1 MSQLKKAAI
10 LKGDVLQDVATGQ
23 LFKLHPTKEEIQRGI
38 WEYNSEADGVRWHYV
53 VLEGITYA
61 INECYVDWDQ
71 EVEVWSPNEMGQW
84 PFGNRLSEEELFLRE
99 LDDVLFLLE
108 CYLEAELE
116 WMDRIG
122 DEENAESDDDED
134 SDDDYNSTS
143 EDEGYSTSP
152 EVDFDKYDYWALSLN
167 SFLWTISL
175 YKGSED
181 GFWTL

>member
-38 WEYNSEADGVRWHYV
+38 WEYNSEADGARWHYV

-61 INECYVDWDQ
+61 MNGFYVDWDQ
-71 EVEVWSPNEMGQW
+71 EVEEWSPNEMGQW

-99 LDDVLFLLE
+99 VDDVLFLLE

-116 WMDRIG
+116 WMDGIG
-122 DEENAESDDDED
+122 DEENAESDDDYD
-134 SDDDYNSTS
+134 SDDDFTT

-152 EVDFDKYDYWALSLN
+152 EVDFDKYDYWALGLN
-167 SFLWTISL
+167 SFLWRISL
-175 YKGSED
+175 YKESED

>member
-23 LFKLHPTKEEIQRGI
+23 LFKLHLTKEEIQRGI

-61 INECYVDWDQ
+61 INGCYVDWDQ
-71 EVEVWSPNEMGQW
+71 EVEEWSPNEMGQW
-84 PFGNRLSEEELFLRE
+84 PFVNRLSEEELFLKE
-99 LDDVLFLLE
+99 VDDVLFLLE

-122 DEENAESDDDED
+122 NEENVE
-134 SDDDYNSTS
+134 SDDDYNSTT

-152 EVDFDKYDYWALSLN
+152 EVDLDKYDYWALGLN
-167 SFLWTISL
+167 SFLWRISL
-175 YKGSED
+175 YKGGED